1 MYTFTTNLLHIISKI
16 LFKVKVEGLENIPD
30 EGRIIL
36 AANHKSNWDPVFIAG
51 TVRKRKL
58 VGIAKKELNNNKIV
72 AFFIK
77 KLGVITIDRDKPE
90 ITSVKKVLKA
100 LKEESAVVIFPEGT
114 RVKGEG
120 FGEAKQGTALFALKG
135 QSNIIPIS
143 IITNYKLFSKVHIY
157 IDKPICLEQYFGKKI
172 TTEDKEHISKDIMD
186 KIKENYLNNI
196 SFLF

>member
-1 MYTFTTNLLHIISKI
+1 MLFRSLLHIISKI

-120 FGEAKQGTALFALKG
+120 
-135 QSNIIPIS
+135 
-143 IITNYKLFSKVHIY
+143 V
-157 IDKPICLEQYFGKKI
+157 
-172 TTEDKEHISKDIMD
+172 
-186 KIKENYLNNI
+186 
-196 SFLF
+196 